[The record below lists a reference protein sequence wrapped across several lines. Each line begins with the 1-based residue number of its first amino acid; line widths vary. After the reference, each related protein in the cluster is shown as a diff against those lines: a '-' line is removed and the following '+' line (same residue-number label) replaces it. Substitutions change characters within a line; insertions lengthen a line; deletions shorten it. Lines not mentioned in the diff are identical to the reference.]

1 MAKKKSTALA
11 TTVAEFGPVAQALQE
26 FERQFGSLVFDCS
39 TKDGDRDARR
49 ARQCLKDAQ
58 STLEKARVAKK
69 APLLESIREIDS
81 EAKRIDAILE
91 KLKAPIHNQIKAEE
105 ERAEL
110 ERLEKLRAEERR
122 VSAIRD
128 RIRGIANAG
137 LVPARTP
144 ADDIRAAL
152 IAAQGLVVNE
162 ELFGEFVEEAAEV
175 LDDTLRNLEEALDVA
190 EQVAAVQKVQQEMAA
205 MRQRLADLEREK
217 AERDEE
223 SKFDLRTLDSPKRP
237 APAEPAVKPADRP
250 PVPTR
255 VSPLDSRTQPAMVV
269 GTVDLALLLTAT
281 RALVDTYKARLPH
294 AGMIESD
301 KICRALEGLHMA
313 IRILED

>member
-1 MAKKKSTALA
+1 MAKKKSLTI
-11 TTVAEFGPVAQALQE
+11 TVPEFGPVAQALQE

-49 ARQCLKDAQ
+49 ARQYLKDAQ

-69 APLLESIREIDS
+69 APLLESIRAIDS

-91 KLKAPIHNQIKAEE
+91 SLKTPIHNQIKAEE

-110 ERLEKLRAEERR
+110 ERLERLRTEERR

-137 LVPARTP
+137 LVPPRTP

-152 IAAQGLVVNE
+152 VEARKLVVNE

-175 LDDTLRNLEEALDVA
+175 LDDTLRNLQEALDVA
-190 EQVAAVQKVQQEMAA
+190 EQVAAAQKAQQEMAA
-205 MRQRLADLEREK
+205 MRERLAALEREK

-223 SKFDLRTLDSPKRP
+223 SKIDLRTLDSPRRP
-237 APAEPAVKPADRP
+237 AAPITPSGRHPE
-250 PVPTR
+250 PTR
-255 VSPLDSRTQPAMVV
+255 VSPSLSDTRPATVV
-269 GTVDLALLLTAT
+269 GTADLAHLLTAT
-281 RALVDTYKARLPH
+281 RCLVDSYRVHLPH
-294 AGMIESD
+294 AVPAEHD
-301 KICRALEGLHMA
+301 KIQRALEGLHMA
-313 IRILED
+313 IRILEG